1 MTPQLATIIILAL
14 GMAFF
19 AVTTFVEL
27 ARCHRAEEQIDELHR
42 QMDGEE
48 RP

>member
-1 MTPQLATIIILAL
+1 MTPQLATIIILAVYS
-14 GMAFF
+14 AFF
-19 AVTTFVEL
+19 TIAAFRAL

>member
-1 MTPQLATIIILAL
+1 MTPQLATIIVLAVYS
-14 GMAFF
+14 AFF
-19 AVTTFVEL
+19 TAAAFVEL